1 MKTYY
6 SSNLWDKGK
15 GTCGLPQRVN
25 WQFEYAGSRRCIPV
39 VYRFSE
45 GIVFDIITLLD
56 ETKLREFFEKY
67 GADEERLTPLQRRCA
82 EQEHPYQAVPIREM
96 WINGKQVEGGYSSS
110 SAVSI
115 PWAQRDDKLTLV
127 GKAYA
132 SILKDAACFACER
145 FRMPYP
151 ETDSKIQK
159 LLRFFR
165 LNRVSDVRLYTQPVQ
180 RFSPLD
186 IRFEVPDKEDRKE
199 ICFVH
204 PKTGIAHILYFQDA
218 EPVEMPIDKEAKRR
232 LYTVQAMYEI
242 DPPLPQGDS
251 LQFNSSIQY
260 TELPEDRFGLTAAS
274 SIGIIG
280 GACGPTAV
288 FAAVKNKEETVPCG
302 FHGLPLHCCFSV
314 PSFHKED
321 TSHFVLEGINVK
333 ICDSKE
339 FVFR

>member
-6 SSNLWDKGK
+6 SSNLWGKGK
-15 GTCGLPQRVN
+15 GMCGLPQRVN
-25 WQFEYAGSRRCIPV
+25 WQFEHAGSRQYIPV

-67 GADEERLTPLQRRCA
+67 EAVEERLTPLQRRSA
-82 EQEHPYQAVPIREM
+82 EQEHPYQAVPINEI
-96 WINGKQVEGGYSSS
+96 WINGERAEGGYSSS

-115 PWAQRDDKLTLV
+115 PWAQRDDRLTLV

-132 SILKDAACFACER
+132 SILKDATCFACER
-145 FRMPYP
+145 FCVPYP
-151 ETDSKIQK
+151 ETDSKMQK

-165 LNRVSDVRLYTQPVQ
+165 LNRVSDVKLYTRPVQ

-186 IRFEVPDKEDRKE
+186 IHFEAPDKENRRE
-199 ICFVH
+199 ICFIH
-204 PKTGIAHILYFQDA
+204 PKTGITHTLYFQNA
-218 EPVEMPIDKEAKRR
+218 EPVEMPMGIETEHR

-260 TELPEDRFGLTAAS
+260 TEFSEDRLGLASAS

-280 GACGPTAV
+280 GACGPTAI
-288 FAAVKNKEETVPCG
+288 FAAVKNKEETAPCG

-321 TSHFVLEGINVK
+321 TSNFVLEGINVK
-333 ICDSKE
+333 VYDSE
-339 FVFR
+339 EYGFR